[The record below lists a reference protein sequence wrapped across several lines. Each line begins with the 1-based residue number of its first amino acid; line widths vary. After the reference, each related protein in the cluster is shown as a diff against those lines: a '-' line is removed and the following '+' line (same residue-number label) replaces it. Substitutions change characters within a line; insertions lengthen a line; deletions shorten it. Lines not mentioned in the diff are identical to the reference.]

1 MYDIKELVY
10 TYLEIMKEIK
20 HKREEFY
27 MKAMKK
33 MAAVLLSVCLALP
46 VMSLTVFA
54 ADGTLMFSD
63 PETKVGE
70 NVSVDLVI
78 QTGGAAIGDAD
89 VTMSYDA
96 AFLEFVSGTGVQAD
110 GSGKLT
116 FSGGGTGSETELR
129 TTIEF
134 RALKAGDTTINVDG
148 CTAYLY
154 SDESLNLSQGSSAVK
169 INAADDG
176 STSIEASSTAGTA
189 AATDVKVTVDGV
201 EYSFSEAFTST
212 DIPEGYTE
220 TTLTFNGAERKFVT
234 SEGGVYLGYLVD
246 STGIG
251 SFFLYNEEDATF
263 APYVEMEI
271 SDTTSIILLNDP
283 DAVSLPDSYQETDL
297 TVLDQTFPTWNDAAG
312 NERYYIIYALNTR
325 TGVKGLYQYDMEDGT
340 YQNFE
345 APEVV
350 EEKTDA
356 SFLGKVKNFVAEHLL
371 IAMIAGAVLVLFLLI
386 LVIVLAIKVIHR
398 NQELDDLYEE
408 YDIPLEEE
416 SQEKLPEKAKSRKQ
430 FVGYEDEEYD
440 DDYEEEYDDYDE
452 EYDEEYEEADEEADY
467 EDEEDIYDDYEE
479 EVKPAGRSRA
489 KGAVKTGRRN
499 KASSGKDEDYDIDFI
514 DL

>member
-1 MYDIKELVY
+1 M
-10 TYLEIMKEIK
+10 
-20 HKREEFY
+20 
-27 MKAMKK
+27 
-33 MAAVLLSVCLALP
+33 
-46 VMSLTVFA
+46 
-54 ADGTLMFSD
+54 
-63 PETKVGE
+63 
-70 NVSVDLVI
+70 
-78 QTGGAAIGDAD
+78 
-89 VTMSYDA
+89 
-96 AFLEFVSGTGVQAD
+96 
-110 GSGKLT
+110 
-116 FSGGGTGSETELR
+116 
-129 TTIEF
+129 
-134 RALKAGDTTINVDG
+134 
-148 CTAYLY
+148 
-154 SDESLNLSQGSSAVK
+154 K

-271 SDTTSIILLNDP
+271 SETTSIILLNDP

-371 IAMIAGAVLVLFLLI
+371 IAMVAGAVLVLFLLI

-440 DDYEEEYDDYDE
+440 DDYEEEYD
-452 EYDEEYEEADEEADY
+452 EEYEEADEEADY
-467 EDEEDIYDDYEE
+467 EDEDDLYDDYEE